1 MPPNQGARKVSGSE
15 CRAYM
20 RGQQSV
26 EFFIYPLHPHLSLMV
41 FLVSWVSAS
50 HMATLCSPFSIL
62 PMRDPKSGN
71 VGVITTAETKENG
84 VLLMQSHLSSNNI
97 ARDPKA
103 FSVGQTAWNQ
113 KDKTSDADRFK
124 LRIGELHS
132 RKPV

>member
-1 MPPNQGARKVSGSE
+1 MSCLYARPTVSE
-15 CRAYM
+15 ILY
-20 RGQQSV
+20 
-26 EFFIYPLHPHLSLMV
+26 IPLASPSFSYG